1 MERNIPFTD
10 KNYNGKIVTVQ
21 PAPFEKTHCVLI
33 VADAT
38 VLLIEWRSAHTDV
51 RSQKHTSVVLCFPY
65 TVWLNCYK
73 KLKIKKTVHGKASDA
88 PFFKLVKSDQASCN
102 AVCKRRYF
110 TSGSSREIHRLSEYT
125 VADLHISFVI
135 FSF

>member
-10 KNYNGKIVTVQ
+10 KNYDGKIVTVQ

-73 KLKIKKTVHGKASDA
+73 KIRL
-88 PFFKLVKSDQASCN
+88 
-102 AVCKRRYF
+102 CKERW
-110 TSGSSREIHRLSEYT
+110 
-125 VADLHISFVI
+125 
-135 FSF
+135 

>member
-51 RSQKHTSVVLCFPY
+51 RSQKHTSMFFCSLY
-65 TVWLNCYK
+65 TVWPNCY
-73 KLKIKKTVHGKASDA
+73 
-88 PFFKLVKSDQASCN
+88 
-102 AVCKRRYF
+102 
-110 TSGSSREIHRLSEYT
+110 
-125 VADLHISFVI
+125 
-135 FSF
+135 